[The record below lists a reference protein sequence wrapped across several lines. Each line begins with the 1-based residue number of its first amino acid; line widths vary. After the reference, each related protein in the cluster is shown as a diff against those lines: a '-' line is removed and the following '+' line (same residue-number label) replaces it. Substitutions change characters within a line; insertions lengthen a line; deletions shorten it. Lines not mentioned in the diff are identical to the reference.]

1 MQRCILARVANSLP
15 SSLHGITSNNDS
27 KHKVFFPL
35 RQAVAEPSVDTN
47 TEAYRQLAHEL
58 SLLSQEEFG
67 RRLYRF
73 SRTNFDPTQTTV
85 VHALVSEL
93 ISRRVQE
100 VSIKCV
106 REYAHL
112 AHVAKLHKLCLDV
125 YFARANLTTIG
136 SVTENNDT
144 KVGDFAV
151 SDFVVD
157 SAYALCST
165 SDLIRL
171 ASYCVKHL
179 QQVPS
184 LGWEVM
190 SAFSLVRAFWRC
202 ICVASIH
209 GRQQDAEYKQALKD
223 ASYIYDE
230 YMELVYPDAY
240 KELATQD
247 AIRTVQRFVQY
258 ASSADEGE
266 MLFFRFCLQKGFLRR
281 PRDTTRGEGDDG
293 FGMNAGVTVEGGKI
307 SEEQWFY
314 ASLIATC
321 RVGNHVDSALRY
333 FDDIGSY
340 LGIMQVS
347 CNDLLHSCS
356 RKIRQDDPK
365 RPEAAIGSR
374 DRKSMEKVSEY
385 LIFQLLNVL
394 QTAKENGKIVFI
406 ARAMLRD
413 GVQLGISV
421 WSIVLIAAGET
432 RAADLALAAFTQAK
446 DALGDGSHA
455 LDRRGNE
462 YLLQTAINAL
472 SKCQVPRFEEE
483 YLQPC
488 HDQQL
493 MHCTNEFYFCAL
505 LQHAHNSMD
514 PANGAEEVLRRMKEK
529 GTPLTTRIISRLMK
543 IYLRIES
550 PKLLELYQHATQ
562 QLGTF
567 RPSWLDELLLWA
579 DRRRYELTHGERK
592 YILDE
597 VQRVHGIK
605 GMQGDLGGLRTQYAL
620 LKYDYE
626 YSPLE
631 VFASTSYPP
640 ETEPTILDSRVHFLL
655 KHPHCVAHNIET
667 WRNGCTF
674 WINNTVG
681 DDEKAQRFLRFSL
694 LTNEGATTTNGEIQ
708 AEEFRLYMG
717 RMLEALQKSN
727 NCAV

>member
-1 MQRCILARVANSLP
+1 
-15 SSLHGITSNNDS
+15 
-27 KHKVFFPL
+27 
-35 RQAVAEPSVDTN
+35 
-47 TEAYRQLAHEL
+47 
-58 SLLSQEEFG
+58 
-67 RRLYRF
+67 
-73 SRTNFDPTQTTV
+73 
-85 VHALVSEL
+85 
-93 ISRRVQE
+93 
-100 VSIKCV
+100 
-106 REYAHL
+106 
-112 AHVAKLHKLCLDV
+112 
-125 YFARANLTTIG
+125 
-136 SVTENNDT
+136 
-144 KVGDFAV
+144 
-151 SDFVVD
+151 
-157 SAYALCST
+157 
-165 SDLIRL
+165 
-171 ASYCVKHL
+171 
-179 QQVPS
+179 
-184 LGWEVM
+184 M

-240 KELATQD
+240 KELTTQD

-365 RPEAAIGSR
+365 RSEAAIGSR

-446 DALGDGSHA
+446 DALGMAARLGPAAGMSTCCRLPLMHYPNARFLA
-455 LDRRGNE
+455 LRRN
-462 YLLQTAINAL
+462 TFT
-472 SKCQVPRFEEE
+472 VPRPAADALHERVLF
-483 YLQPC
+483 L
-488 HDQQL
+488 
-493 MHCTNEFYFCAL
+493 CAPA
-505 LQHAHNSMD
+505 HAHNSMD
-514 PANGAEEVLRRMKEK
+514 PANGGRGGFA
-529 GTPLTTRIISRLMK
+529 
-543 IYLRIES
+543 
-550 PKLLELYQHATQ
+550 Q
-562 QLGTF
+562 
-567 RPSWLDELLLWA
+567 D
-579 DRRRYELTHGERK
+579 ERK
-592 YILDE
+592 
-597 VQRVHGIK
+597 
-605 GMQGDLGGLRTQYAL
+605 GD
-620 LKYDYE
+620 
-626 YSPLE
+626 S
-631 VFASTSYPP
+631 S
-640 ETEPTILDSRVHFLL
+640 H
-655 KHPHCVAHNIET
+655 HPDH
-667 WRNGCTF
+667 
-674 WINNTVG
+674 
-681 DDEKAQRFLRFSL
+681 L
-694 LTNEGATTTNGEIQ
+694 
-708 AEEFRLYMG
+708 
-717 RMLEALQKSN
+717 
-727 NCAV
+727 